1 MHRVYN
7 CQSKRRLLLILLIQ
21 YLQFLIVKENR
32 GNEGTCV
39 GVSRYPVKD
48 YSHRT
53 TGDMWLYRLMSHSVF
68 YLKYMCDIC
77 KIFFVIYKVAL
88 CIIGLQ
94 SLSEHTVA
102 TYITMESSRWHYQFI
117 RRVTT
122 SPAFWIWMQ
131 EQYHLGRIEKSLNL
145 HLKMWTPLSFIRV
158 LCSTAVTQENE
169 YVN

>member
-1 MHRVYN
+1 MGFSTYTLMYN
-7 CQSKRRLLLILLIQ
+7 CQSKHRLLLILLIQ

-53 TGDMWLYRLMSHSVF
+53 TGDMWLYRLIVF
-68 YLKYMCDIC
+68 CLKYMCAFC
-77 KIFFVIYKVAL
+77 NFVICNATL
-88 CIIGLQ
+88 CIIGRQ
-94 SLSEHTVA
+94 SFSEHTVA
-102 TYITMESSRWHYQFI
+102 TYITMESSRWHYQFT

-131 EQYHLGRIEKSLNL
+131 EQYHLGRMGKSLNL
-145 HLKMWTPLSFIRV
+145 HLKMWTPLNFTRV
-158 LCSTAVTQENE
+158 LCSTVVTQENE
-169 YVN
+169 